1 MIHEP
6 TAIQNVRDTFGTRP
20 FTASEAISM
29 LGYSRGSTFVA
40 LSQLTKSGKLR
51 RIKKSLYVID
61 ELHSSEHKDDSD
73 QVVRNSTNLM
83 SMMVPAKKPEL
94 LLPPKAYVTGT
105 YALSTALSPYSS
117 VRYLDVFVRPENHVR
132 REDKDFQPTP
142 RFYPLA
148 QSNIT
153 TYESEDGYRV
163 TNPKQAL
170 LDLIKLVRCRARD
183 VSMEY
188 EIVPYLAQM
197 SDNLDVT
204 FKLAEKENLQKQLNA
219 IVWYVALVAKQAL
232 IDGIFG
238 SQAIH
243 RISTKSGD
251 NVPSVKYP
259 EVLSFI
265 GGSIDDISIEV
276 FERTGVVL
284 EANKQQT
291 IAVLRNL

>member
-1 MIHEP
+1 MIHQP
-6 TAIQNVRDTFGTRP
+6 TAIQNIRDTFGTRP
-20 FTASEAISM
+20 FTAGEAITV

-61 ELHSSEHKDDSD
+61 EVRIPENRAESEII
-73 QVVRNSTNLM
+73 RNSASLM
-83 SMMVPAKKPEL
+83 SMMVPAKRPEL

-117 VRYLDVFVRPENHVR
+117 IKYLDVFVRPENYVR
-132 REDKDFQPTP
+132 RDDKGFQPTP

-148 QSNIT
+148 QNNIS

-170 LDLIKLVRCRARD
+170 IDLIKLVRYGVRD

-188 EIVPYLAQM
+188 EIVPYLVQLN
-197 SDNLDVT
+197 DDLDAL
-204 FKLAEKENLQKQLNA
+204 FKLAEKENLHKHLRA
-219 IVWYVALVAKQAL
+219 IVLYVMLVAKQVP
-232 IDGIFG
+232 IDGIF
-238 SQAIH
+238 SAQVIY
-243 RISTKSGD
+243 RISTKSG
-251 NVPSVKYP
+251 NMIPSVKCP
-259 EVLSFI
+259 EILSFI
-265 GGSIDDISIEV
+265 GGTIDDISIEI

-284 EANKQQT
+284 ETNKQQT
-291 IAVLRNL
+291 LAVLRNL